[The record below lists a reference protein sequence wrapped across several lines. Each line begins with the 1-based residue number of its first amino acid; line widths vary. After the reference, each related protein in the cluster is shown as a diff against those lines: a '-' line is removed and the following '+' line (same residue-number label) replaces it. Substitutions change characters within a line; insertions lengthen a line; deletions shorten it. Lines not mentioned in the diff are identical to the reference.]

1 LDVWSWSVG
10 VRLGWVVGFGL
21 GFDGVIQRITN
32 ITKSYHLEIAKVNI
46 LVILISSSDFTH

>member
-1 LDVWSWSVG
+1 MG